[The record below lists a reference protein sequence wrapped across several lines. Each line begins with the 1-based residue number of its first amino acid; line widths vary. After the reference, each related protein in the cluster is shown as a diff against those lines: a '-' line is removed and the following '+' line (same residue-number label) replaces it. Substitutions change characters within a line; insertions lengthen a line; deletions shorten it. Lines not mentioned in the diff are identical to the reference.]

1 MHVGRNFLIKICVVH
16 LKKESFSLKSKVLW
30 VLAAL
35 QPLNIKRSKCTH
47 LTTRGAL
54 QWMQTFVKIIKSIL
68 AILNTIKVVLF
79 LFCEIWWPISKTN
92 SYLATYIK
100 YMKYYQIRR
109 MALIDIYGRI
119 CCQPRTCFDVIF
131 LYLGFCLIL
140 WSRTTTHFG
149 DNILSLVKNTCCF
162 CTNKQYNVF
171 EI

>member
-47 LTTRGAL
+47 LTTRGTL
-54 QWMQTFVKIIKSIL
+54 QWMQTFVNIIKSISSHSKYNKSCVIF
-68 AILNTIKVVLF
+68 ILR
-79 LFCEIWWPISKTN
+79 EISETN